1 MGLRRAVAHWVFAAV
16 ALAAAPGFVAFSG
29 ASQGE
34 VDLAAAQ
41 KQFVTSCGV
50 CHAIEPGAPARQ
62 GPSLSGMFGRK
73 AGTISGFNYSPALA
87 TSDFVWDEATLD
99 RWIEN
104 APAMRPGVTM
114 AYRQADPAKR
124 RLIIAYLK
132 SVSPK
137 N

>member
-1 MGLRRAVAHWVFAAV
+1 MGLRFAVARWVVAAA
-16 ALAAAPGFVAFSG
+16 ALAAAPGFVAFSD

-50 CHAIEPGAPARQ
+50 CHTVEPGAPARQ
-62 GPSLSGMFGRK
+62 GPSLSGIFGRK
-73 AGTISGFNYSPALA
+73 AGAVAGFSYSQALA

-104 APAMRPGVTM
+104 AQAMRPGVTM

-132 SVSPK
+132 SVSTK
-137 N
+137 D